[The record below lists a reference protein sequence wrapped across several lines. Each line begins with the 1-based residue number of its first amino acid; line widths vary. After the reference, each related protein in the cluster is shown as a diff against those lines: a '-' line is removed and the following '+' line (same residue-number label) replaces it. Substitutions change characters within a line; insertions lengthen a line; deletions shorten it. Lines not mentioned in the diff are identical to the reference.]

1 MRRSYRRGDIRRP
14 VPEPRRAG
22 GAPLRVRH
30 ARRLDRGACTGRLR
44 LGHFLADGIPRP
56 ASDSRGRGFRRVGLR
71 AFRPAR
77 VLRDRSCRAGRLFP
91 LGADRQRR
99 LPALHAARAHPGA
112 RLAVRRRIQ
121 RVPRGRADGGPALA
135 RRDHPPGCG
144 VRHDRLGMSAAFG
157 LMLAVFVGISLLRGP
172 IGLAMI
178 AGGIAYLGAT
188 GQDMGLAAEQILNS
202 LYGSFVLIAVPM
214 FIFAANVMNSG
225 SLSERI
231 YGLAHALMG
240 RFRGGLAHVNVLAS
254 VIFSGMSGSAIA
266 DAVGPGMVEIEMMCK
281 ENRYSRPFA
290 VAVSAASATIGPII
304 PPSIPMV
311 LYALVS
317 GASVGALFLGGGV
330 PGLLM
335 AAAMML
341 VIIWIARRRN
351 FPMEAP
357 VPWREIPR
365 IFLRTLLPLLMPVL
379 LLGGIYSGVFTPTE
393 AAAVAALYALVLALF
408 VYRALDW
415 KGLVSVL
422 AESARSTAVV
432 GIIIC
437 GAFIF
442 NYVLAT
448 EQMPARVAEWF
459 TSLELGP
466 LGFLLVANLV
476 FLVLG
481 CLLDTTT
488 LLLVLVPLLVPVAKA
503 VGVDLVHF
511 GVVIVV
517 NMMIGLL
524 TPPYGVLVFVMSGLA
539 GTPVKEIVRELV
551 PFILA
556 LVAVLF
562 LITFVPSLVLALPR
576 R

>member
-1 MRRSYRRGDIRRP
+1 
-14 VPEPRRAG
+14 
-22 GAPLRVRH
+22 
-30 ARRLDRGACTGRLR
+30 
-44 LGHFLADGIPRP
+44 
-56 ASDSRGRGFRRVGLR
+56 
-71 AFRPAR
+71 
-77 VLRDRSCRAGRLFP
+77 
-91 LGADRQRR
+91 
-99 LPALHAARAHPGA
+99 
-112 RLAVRRRIQ
+112 
-121 RVPRGRADGGPALA
+121 
-135 RRDHPPGCG
+135 
-144 VRHDRLGMSAAFG
+144 MSAAFL
-157 LMLAVFVGISLLRGP
+157 LMLAIFVGISLLRGP

-178 AGGIAYLGAT
+178 AGGIAYLGVT
-188 GQDMGLAAEQILNS
+188 GRDMGLAAEQILNS
-202 LYGSFVLIAVPM
+202 LFGSFVLIAVPM
-214 FIFAANVMNSG
+214 FIFAANVMNAG
-225 SLSERI
+225 ALSERI

-281 ENRYSRPFA
+281 DNRYTRPFA

-317 GASVGALFLGGGV
+317 GASVGALFLGGVV

-341 VIIWIARRRN
+341 VIVWVARRRN
-351 FPMEAP
+351 FPMEVP
-357 VPWREIPR
+357 VPWSQIPR
-365 IFLRTLLPLLMPVL
+365 IFVRTLLPLLMPVL

-415 KGLVSVL
+415 KGLVSVVV
-422 AESARSTAVV
+422 ESARSTAVV

-437 GAFIF
+437 GAFLF

-448 EQMPARVAEWF
+448 EQITDHVAEWF
-459 TSLELGP
+459 VSLDLGP
-466 LGFLLVANLV
+466 VGFLVVANLV

-524 TPPYGVLVFVMSGLA
+524 TPPYGVLLFVLSGLT

-551 PFILA
+551 PFMLA

-562 LITFVPSLVLALPR
+562 LITFVPSLVLALPELAGYKR
-576 R
+576 

>member
-1 MRRSYRRGDIRRP
+1 
-14 VPEPRRAG
+14 
-22 GAPLRVRH
+22 
-30 ARRLDRGACTGRLR
+30 
-44 LGHFLADGIPRP
+44 
-56 ASDSRGRGFRRVGLR
+56 
-71 AFRPAR
+71 
-77 VLRDRSCRAGRLFP
+77 
-91 LGADRQRR
+91 
-99 LPALHAARAHPGA
+99 
-112 RLAVRRRIQ
+112 
-121 RVPRGRADGGPALA
+121 
-135 RRDHPPGCG
+135 
-144 VRHDRLGMSAAFG
+144 MSAAFG
-157 LMLAVFVGISLLRGP
+157 LMLVVFVGIALLRGP

-202 LYGSFVLIAVPM
+202 LFGSFVLIAVPM
-214 FIFAANVMNSG
+214 FIFAANVMNAG
-225 SLSERI
+225 TLSERI

-281 ENRYSRPFA
+281 NDRYSRPFA

-304 PPSIPMV
+304 PPSIPM
-311 LYALVS
+311 
-317 GASVGALFLGGGV
+317 
-330 PGLLM
+330 
-335 AAAMML
+335 ML

-357 VPWREIPR
+357 VPWSEIPR
-365 IFLRTLLPLLMPVL
+365 IFVRTLLPLLMPVV

-415 KGLVSVL
+415 KGLVSVF
-422 AESARSTAVV
+422 AESARSSAVV

-437 GAFIF
+437 GAFLF
-442 NYVLAT
+442 NYALAT
-448 EQMPARVAEWF
+448 EQIPARIADWFVA
-459 TSLELGP
+459 LDLGP
-466 LGFLLVANLV
+466 LAFLIVANLV

-488 LLLVLVPLLVPVAKA
+488 LLLVLVPLLLPVARA

-511 GVVIVV
+511 GVVIVL

-524 TPPYGVLVFVMSGLA
+524 TPPYGVLLFVLSGL
-539 GTPVKEIVRELV
+539 
-551 PFILA
+551 
-556 LVAVLF
+556 
-562 LITFVPSLVLALPR
+562 
-576 R
+576 

>member
-1 MRRSYRRGDIRRP
+1 MS
-14 VPEPRRAG
+14 
-22 GAPLRVRH
+22 GAFV
-30 ARRLDRGACTGRLR
+30 
-44 LGHFLADGIPRP
+44 
-56 ASDSRGRGFRRVGLR
+56 
-71 AFRPAR
+71 
-77 VLRDRSCRAGRLFP
+77 
-91 LGADRQRR
+91 
-99 LPALHAARAHPGA
+99 
-112 RLAVRRRIQ
+112 
-121 RVPRGRADGGPALA
+121 
-135 RRDHPPGCG
+135 
-144 VRHDRLGMSAAFG
+144 

-178 AGGIAYLGAT
+178 AGGIVYLGVT
-188 GQDMGLAAEQILNS
+188 GRDMGLAAEQILNG
-202 LYGSFVLIAVPM
+202 LFGSFVLIAVPM
-214 FIFAANVMNSG
+214 FIFAANVMNAG

-266 DAVGPGMVEIEMMCK
+266 DAVGPGMVEIEMMCR
-281 ENRYSRPFA
+281 NGRYTRPFA

-317 GASVGALFLGGGV
+317 GASVGALFIGGII

-335 AAAMML
+335 AASMML
-341 VIIWIARRRN
+341 VIVWIARKRN
-351 FPMEAP
+351 FPMEVP

-365 IFLRTLLPLLMPVL
+365 VVASTLLPLLMPVV
-379 LLGGIYSGVFTPTE
+379 LLGGIYSGAFTPTE

-422 AESARSTAVV
+422 AESARSSAMV

-437 GAFIF
+437 GAFLF

-448 EQMPARVAEWF
+448 EQIPERVAQWF
-459 TSLELGP
+459 ASLDLGP
-466 LGFLLVANLV
+466 TGFMLVANLV

-488 LLLVLVPLLVPVAKA
+488 LLLVLVPLLVPVAKSL
-503 VGVDLVHF
+503 GVDLVHF

-524 TPPYGVLVFVMSGLA
+524 TPPYGVLLFVLSGLA
-539 GTPVKEIVRELV
+539 GAPVKEIVRELI
-551 PFILA
+551 PFIAA
-556 LVAVLF
+556 LIAVLF
-562 LITFVPSLVLALPR
+562 LLIFLPSLVLALPMLAGYR
-576 R
+576 G